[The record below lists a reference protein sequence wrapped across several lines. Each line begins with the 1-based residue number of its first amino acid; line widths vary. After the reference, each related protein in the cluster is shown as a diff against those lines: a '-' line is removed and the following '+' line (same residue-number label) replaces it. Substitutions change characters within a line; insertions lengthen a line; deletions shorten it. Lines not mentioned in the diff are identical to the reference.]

1 LGKGPSACYKRVS
14 DIRCATGFLL
24 LVCIAS
30 TFSFHSL
37 LHRSIAISVLYSGH
51 WPAMQGEE
59 VRDFMAQSR
68 QTVDTLDRPIL
79 TNLEKHREGL
89 TLRDLIDVA
98 ATAVGDWPNGW

>member
-1 LGKGPSACYKRVS
+1 
-14 DIRCATGFLL
+14 
-24 LVCIAS
+24 
-30 TFSFHSL
+30 
-37 LHRSIAISVLYSGH
+37 
-51 WPAMQGEE
+51 MQGEE